1 MEDLSKIKKV
11 YSKTSLF
18 YLCIVGITVV
28 LQLIFAGVMIA
39 SGKDTASLSPLVL
52 MLASVI
58 PMWLIAMPI
67 CLVLMKKYV
76 QGGEPQWAK
85 QDAFI
90 PEEKP
95 FTSVSF
101 LKCFCIAIFLMYVG
115 NIVGV
120 TIAGMLNVIPGV
132 GLENTT
138 IDLIGEQDLTM
149 NIILTG
155 ILGPIVEEFMFRKV
169 LIDGIGRYSRK
180 MAIILSG
187 IMFGLFHMNLYQM
200 FYAAFLGML
209 LAYIYVRTGK
219 IWITMLLHITI
230 NLLQGVVPL
239 VLLQKL
245 DLDGLINATSGEMT
259 QEAINKVMEIAQSPA
274 FLAFIIYIMAV
285 FVFFLIGLVLFYKNV
300 HKYAEIEYGEA
311 FVNKGDGRKSLLNVG
326 MIIYTIGCIGMIFL
340 Q

>member
-18 YLCIVGITVV
+18 YLCIMGITVV
-28 LQLIFAGVMIA
+28 LQLIFAGVINA
-39 SGKDTASLSPLVL
+39 AGNGTESLSPLAL

-76 QGGEPQWAK
+76 QGSEPQWAK
-85 QDAFI
+85 QEAFVQ
-90 PEEKP
+90 EEKP

-115 NIVGV
+115 NIIGV
-120 TIAGMLNVIPGV
+120 TISGMLNLIPGV

-138 IDLIGEQDLTM
+138 IDLIGEQDLVM

-187 IMFGLFHMNLYQM
+187 IMFGLFHMNIYQM

-219 IWITMLLHITI
+219 IWLTMLLHITI
-230 NLLQGVVPL
+230 NMLQGVVPI

-259 QEAINKVMEIAQSPA
+259 QESIDKVMEIAQSPA
-274 FLAFIIYIMAV
+274 FLAFIIYILAA
-285 FVFFLIGLVLFYKNV
+285 FVFFLIGLVLFYHNV
-300 HKYAEIEYGEA
+300 HKY
-311 FVNKGDGRKSLLNVG
+311 S
-326 MIIYTIGCIGMIFL
+326 
-340 Q
+340 